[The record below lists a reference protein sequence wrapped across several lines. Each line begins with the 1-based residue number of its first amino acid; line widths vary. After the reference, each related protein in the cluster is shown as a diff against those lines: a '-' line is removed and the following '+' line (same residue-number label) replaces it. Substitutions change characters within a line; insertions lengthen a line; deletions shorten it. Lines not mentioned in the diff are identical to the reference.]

1 MTTMRFFVIGSWTE
15 GMLHFQKLRPFIVSY
30 ESATVQ
36 AQAYRLPVGF
46 PVLVA
51 QNSGSES
58 AHDLISGQ
66 LVELQYDQ
74 TLLALMDTLHG
85 VHATDPS
92 KGLHQ
97 RMTAKVTKS
106 SGDVDEAQVYF
117 FNPKKLTAK
126 AQRIH
131 GGVWQESLALNPPL
145 TEQLSDKQRTYVLKL
160 GAAKGRDIVPIND
173 LSLYRELMKMELIVD
188 KGRRLALS
196 PLGKEV
202 YNHLV

>member
-1 MTTMRFFVIGSWTE
+1 MRFFAIGSWTE

-30 ESATVQ
+30 QPAILK
-36 AQAYRLPVGF
+36 ALAYRLPIGF

-51 QNSGSES
+51 ENNGILGDQ
-58 AHDLISGQ
+58 ITGQ
-66 LVELQYDQ
+66 LIELTHDA

-85 VHATDPS
+85 VNAIDQA

-97 RMTAKVTKS
+97 RQSVKIIKS
-106 SGDVDEAQVYF
+106 SGEEDEVQAYF
-117 FNPKKLTAK
+117 FNPKKLNSK
-126 AQRIH
+126 AVRIM

-145 TEQLSDKQRTYVLKL
+145 TDTLSEKQKTYVLKL
-160 GAAKGRDIVPIND
+160 GAVKGRDIVPIND
-173 LSLYRELMKMELIVD
+173 LTLYRELMKLELIVD

-196 PLGKEV
+196 SLGKEV